1 MELLFS
7 LSFYIPFLFQELC
20 FIHDLSAFRLSE
32 LAHLSGCCA
41 VDEWIK
47 SQGYIDINHWFYL
60 IVNYGVNILKF
71 RRKNQQELVSLVI
84 YFVYCFYFK
93 DSSLI
98 FLDFNSSLNNLS

>member
-1 MELLFS
+1 PYINWCMSELIILMELLFS

-47 SQGYIDINHWFYL
+47 S
-60 IVNYGVNILKF
+60 
-71 RRKNQQELVSLVI
+71 
-84 YFVYCFYFK
+84 
-93 DSSLI
+93 
-98 FLDFNSSLNNLS
+98 